1 MLLLSHKFYNSDGS
15 NIFIEKIITVI
26 KDTELAIPSIS

>member
-15 NIFIEKIITVI
+15 NIFTEKIITVI

>member
-1 MLLLSHKFYNSDGS
+1 MLLLSYKFYNSDGS
-15 NIFIEKIITVI
+15 NILIDKIITVI